1 MKKFTLL
8 FLLTFQF
15 AWSHED
21 QFFAIEKSN
30 IHITLKL
37 DNENE
42 ELVNLYSNYAEYLNN
57 YILRNFASEKVYIR
71 MDYDYIVNKSNNY
84 IVGTYTDFKNI
95 LPCNFRL
102 FWNSKT
108 RSENWYYPMDFI
120 NNNKGSTLV
129 INQSQFDVDKIA
141 KAITYLVELKPQRIC
156 VFTENQIKQNLC
168 FNGISSAST
177 EVFTNYASYYLI
189 KDLNVIE
196 TKNLT
201 ISIKNGK
208 HNIENEE
215 IEPIYNIKNL
225 DSGYSLIFINREEFY
240 FKNKKNSFDSTLY
253 KLNKPTEY
261 FGRIQVSINN
271 EILKIENLE
280 NKYIVLGSDEDPIT
294 STIEF
299 QIEKNKLKKISE
311 KIIKSKTESFKNK
324 TNKTNYEKIFRN
336 HRQVFGCI
344 NASVDTFLLDKQFG
358 ILESGCD
365 WIAYISI
372 STKCN
377 SQ

>member
-15 AWSHED
+15 ACSHED

-84 IVGTYTDFKNI
+84 IIGTYTEFKNI

-120 NNNKGSTLV
+120 NNNMGSALV

-215 IEPIYNIKNL
+215 IKPIYKIKNL

-240 FKNKKNSFDSTLY
+240 FKNKKHSFDSTLY

-261 FGRIQVSINN
+261 FGRIQISIKN

-280 NKYIVLGSDEDPIT
+280 NKHIVLGSDEDPIT

-311 KIIKSKTESFKNK
+311 K
-324 TNKTNYEKIFRN
+324 
-336 HRQVFGCI
+336 
-344 NASVDTFLLDKQFG
+344 
-358 ILESGCD
+358 
-365 WIAYISI
+365 
-372 STKCN
+372 
-377 SQ
+377 

>member
-120 NNNKGSTLV
+120 NNNKGSALV

-311 KIIKSKTESFKNK
+311 K
-324 TNKTNYEKIFRN
+324 
-336 HRQVFGCI
+336 
-344 NASVDTFLLDKQFG
+344 
-358 ILESGCD
+358 
-365 WIAYISI
+365 
-372 STKCN
+372 
-377 SQ
+377 